1 MKSSFFGNIKKFQT
15 KDPILEELNAFDDK
29 SKTLEKAKA
38 QSFDLVLRV
47 LKSEDFNAVYDIAL
61 AVSEDEHQS
70 LLDRIKA
77 GLVAARFAYFH
88 NLIEQACKLIQ
99 RIPPLLEK
107 FGKIKDFYYFVLN
120 LIT

>member
-1 MKSSFFGNIKKFQT
+1 M
-15 KDPILEELNAFDDK
+15 NAFDDK

-61 AVSEDEHQS
+61 AVSEDDRQS

-88 NLIEQACKLIQ
+88 HLIKQACKLIQ

-107 FGKIKDFYYFVLN
+107 FGKIYLKF
-120 LIT
+120 